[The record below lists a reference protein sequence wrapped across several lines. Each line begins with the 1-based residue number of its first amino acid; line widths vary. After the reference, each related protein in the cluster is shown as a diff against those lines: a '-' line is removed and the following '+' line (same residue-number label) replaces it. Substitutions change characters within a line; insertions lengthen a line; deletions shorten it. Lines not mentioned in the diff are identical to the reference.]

1 MKYIDT
7 NYDVPYMNFALEE
20 YLLTDAPKEDFIF
33 FYIHKPSV
41 IVGRHQNTLEEI
53 NKTFVDQEGIIV
65 ARRLSGGGAVYHDDG
80 NLNFSFVQTAQESDM
95 NNFKKFT
102 LPIIKALRKIGIQAE
117 LSGRNDILIEDRKIS
132 GNAQYYKD
140 GRILSHGTLL
150 FNANLAKLSQAL
162 NVKELKIQ
170 SKGIKSVQSRV
181 ANIIDYMDTPITIYE
196 FRKMILDFLNDNLGI
211 EEYNLSNLELDHI
224 ERLAKSKFE
233 LWDWNWGRSPNF
245 AIQKMD
251 KFSCGI
257 IDVRLDV
264 AKGIILNCK
273 IYGDFFSL
281 NDISEL
287 EGRMLDIKYD
297 RTALKEVLKDE
308 FIAKYFKDL
317 SAETFINF
325 IVD

>member
-7 NYDVPYMNFALEE
+7 DYDVPYMNFALEE

-53 NKTFVDQEGIIV
+53 NKTFVDKEGIIV

-80 NLNFSFVQTAQESDM
+80 NLNFSFVQTAHESDM
-95 NNFKKFT
+95 NNFEKFT
-102 LPIIKALRKIGIQAE
+102 RPIIKALKKIGIQAE

-170 SKGIKSVQSRV
+170 SKGIKSIQSRV
-181 ANIIDYMDTPITIYE
+181 ANIIDYLDTPITIYE
-196 FRKMILDFLNDNLGI
+196 FKKMILDFLNDDLGI
-211 EEYNLSNLELDHI
+211 EEYVLSNLELDHI

-233 LWDWNWGRSPNF
+233 LWEWNWGRSPNF

-297 RTALKEVLKDE
+297 RAALKEVLKDE

>member
-7 NYDVPYMNFALEE
+7 NYDVPYVNFALEE